1 MTFTVQIDTN
11 DRERE
16 ITIWKYIFP
25 NSYFPF
31 SVVCVDLYCKCHN
44 KLIIRYK
51 SVHTFDKFNHDS
63 LNRIGLT
70 KDTTDA
76 HNYDA
81 NSFLSKR

>member
-1 MTFTVQIDTN
+1 MSMLSYIKRQTEEFY
-11 DRERE
+11 E
-16 ITIWKYIFP
+16 KYIFP

-31 SVVCVDLYCKCHN
+31 SVACVDLYCKCHN

-51 SVHTFDKFNHDS
+51 SVHKFDKFNNGG

-70 KDTTDA
+70 KDTTNA

-81 NSFLSKR
+81 NSSLSKR

>member
-1 MTFTVQIDTN
+1 M
-11 DRERE
+11 
-16 ITIWKYIFP
+16 FP

-31 SVVCVDLYCKCHN
+31 SVPCVDLYCKCHN
-44 KLIIRYK
+44 NLIIRYK
-51 SVHTFDKFNHDS
+51 SVHTFDKFYNAGV
-63 LNRIGLT
+63 NGTGLA

>member
-1 MTFTVQIDTN
+1 MYQLSYIKRQTEEFY
-11 DRERE
+11 E
-16 ITIWKYIFP
+16 KYIFP

-31 SVVCVDLYCKCHN
+31 SVACVDLYCKCHN

-51 SVHTFDKFNHDS
+51 SVHKFDKFNNGG